1 VSGPAGGRQGSD
13 TEAEE
18 QDGATNTRTEGHQI
32 AAWLRQNRA
41 KLEILAIGGIA
52 LGGIV
57 CMVVATLLIVWR
69 MANP

>member
-1 VSGPAGGRQGSD
+1 VSGPAEERQGSE

-18 QDGATNTRTEGHQI
+18 PDGATNARTEGHRI
-32 AAWLRQNRA
+32 AAWIRQNRA